1 MFNGRFSREMGLCSD
16 LLCSF
21 KTSSK
26 PTHRWSCFSNCVQLA
41 VLVRLRPFFRGAL
54 ETAHWGRLGFDG
66 GDEIKGA
73 CREGS
78 DSRKSIAATFIVA
91 NEDNYA
97 LAA

>member
-1 MFNGRFSREMGLCSD
+1 MLDSALS
-16 LLCSF
+16 
-21 KTSSK
+21 
-26 PTHRWSCFSNCVQLA
+26 
-41 VLVRLRPFFRGAL
+41 VLFERLRSAAHAGKIPAL
-54 ETAHWGRLGFDG
+54 FLEVLKTARWGRLGFDG
-66 GDEIKGA
+66 GNEIKGA

>member
-1 MFNGRFSREMGLCSD
+1 MAV
-16 LLCSF
+16 F
-21 KTSSK
+21 KRKEVNLARCRTLKFWRNRPSLEVFYQLRSVRRAGK
-26 PTHRWSCFSNCVQLA
+26 IAPLFLRNDRAAHR
-41 VLVRLRPFFRGAL
+41 
-54 ETAHWGRLGFDG
+54 GRLGFDG

-78 DSRKSIAATFIVA
+78 DSRKTIAATFIVA

>member
-1 MFNGRFSREMGLCSD
+1 M
-16 LLCSF
+16 
-21 KTSSK
+21 
-26 PTHRWSCFSNCVQLA
+26 
-41 VLVRLRPFFRGAL
+41 LVRLRPFFRGAL

>member
-1 MFNGRFSREMGLCSD
+1 MLDSPLS
-16 LLCSF
+16 
-21 KTSSK
+21 
-26 PTHRWSCFSNCVQLA
+26 
-41 VLVRLRPFFRGAL
+41 VLFERLRAASLAGKIAAL
-54 ETAHWGRLGFDG
+54 FLEVLKTAHWGRLGFDG
-66 GDEIKGA
+66 GNEIKGA

>member
-1 MFNGRFSREMGLCSD
+1 MLDSALS
-16 LLCSF
+16 
-21 KTSSK
+21 
-26 PTHRWSCFSNCVQLA
+26 
-41 VLVRLRPFFRGAL
+41 VLFERLRSASLAGNIAAL
-54 ETAHWGRLGFDG
+54 FLEVLKTAHWGRLGFAG
-66 GDEIKGA
+66 GNEIKGA